1 MFIRK
6 SGSSKRLE
14 LQVLCEIQL
23 PGKRKKNKINILD
36 KGGSLN
42 ATAFS
47 SSIGKMHLFHYV
59 VRLGR

>member
-14 LQVLCEIQL
+14 LEVLCEIQL
-23 PGKRKKNKINILD
+23 PGKRKRKNKINILD

-42 ATAFS
+42 ATTFS
-47 SSIGKMHLFHYV
+47 SS
-59 VRLGR
+59 